1 MAIEY
6 INWYQTNCRIPHV
19 CTFLYTQVANHLHMK
34 LLHMDRHHCTS
45 SNLSPQLPGNTHD
58 PTLGPAS
65 QLDERKTCS
74 WNPGSLVIV
83 TPSFSVNLPF
93 NIDPLTAPCAAKAAS
108 EICWDADPR
117 SPDHLLGKD
126 LSLGLQSGLHPEIL
140 RLGNNDILT
149 AEVHQFSRG
158 MSYDIWLQVRSSL
171 NLGKISIWGFSK
183 IGDPQVTMGFNAK
196 TV

>member
-1 MAIEY
+1 
-6 INWYQTNCRIPHV
+6 
-19 CTFLYTQVANHLHMK
+19 
-34 LLHMDRHHCTS
+34 
-45 SNLSPQLPGNTHD
+45 
-58 PTLGPAS
+58 
-65 QLDERKTCS
+65 
-74 WNPGSLVIV
+74 
-83 TPSFSVNLPF
+83 
-93 NIDPLTAPCAAKAAS
+93 
-108 EICWDADPR
+108 
-117 SPDHLLGKD
+117 
-126 LSLGLQSGLHPEIL
+126 LGLQSGLHPEIL